1 MASRLLKKF
10 PININ
15 HSITNASLT
24 VEPVRLTSVI
34 DGRKC
39 SHKVIDLI
47 KINAVILNLALLF
60 SSIATLLHQYG
71 ITNEPH
77 YDSVTAEYYF
87 PKPQDTHRTSWFSK

>member
-1 MASRLLKKF
+1 MASYFSEKF

-15 HSITNASLT
+15 HSITNASLFID
-24 VEPVRLTSVI
+24 PVWFTLVI

-60 SSIATLLHQYG
+60 SSIATLFRQYG
-71 ITNEPH
+71 ITSEPH
-77 YDSVTAEYYF
+77 YDSVTAEYYV
-87 PKPQDTHRTSWFSK
+87 PKPQDTPIHP

>member
-1 MASRLLKKF
+1 MASRLLEKI

-15 HSITNASLT
+15 HSITNVSLT

-60 SSIATLLHQYG
+60 SSIATLFRLYG
-71 ITNEPH
+71 ITSGPH
-77 YDSVTAEYYF
+77 YDSVTAEYHF
-87 PKPQDTHRTSWFSK
+87 PKPQDTPIHP